1 MLLVVVEIAFY
12 LTTTTFF
19 FPLTP
24 NIASVCKEDPSNHI
38 FSPVH
43 YPNNLLKNMAESKGA
58 NIARLVSKQAG
69 RAKEKILQNLGKA
82 DRTTDDY
89 FEEHLRNFNLQ
100 QNFASRLHKDISNYI
115 RCVKATH
122 AANKA
127 LMETLYDVY
136 EHEWVGRDA
145 LNVQAQNSEML
156 WTDLVH
162 KLSDQVLIPLNTYQ
176 SQFPEMRKK
185 IDKRARKLIDYDK
198 ERHNVQ
204 QQQANPSRN
213 EAKFAKS
220 KEQMEI
226 ARRTYE
232 ILNTELLDELPAL
245 F

>member
-1 MLLVVVEIAFY
+1 MAGRSI
-12 LTTTTFF
+12 
-19 FPLTP
+19 
-24 NIASVCKEDPSNHI
+24 K
-38 FSPVH
+38 
-43 YPNNLLKNMAESKGA
+43 LKNMAESKGA